1 MTTSPSE
8 PVSNAQPD
16 RDQDDT
22 APSHTEGIDDDQLPE
37 DLRPGPDNP
46 LASEDADLGEGERPG
61 QDAVPD
67 GEQPPGDPS
76 IG

>member
-8 PVSNAQPD
+8 PVDNAQTG
-16 RDQDDT
+16 DDT
-22 APSHTEGIDDDQLPE
+22 SADRTEGIDDSQLPE

-46 LASEDADLGEGERPG
+46 LASEDTDLGDNAESGDD
-61 QDAVPD
+61 DAVPQ
-67 GEQPPGDPS
+67 GEQPPGNPS

>member
-8 PVSNAQPD
+8 PVDNAQT
-16 RDQDDT
+16 DDDGSS
-22 APSHTEGIDDDQLPE
+22 ASHTEGIDDRQLPE

-46 LASEDADLGEGERPG
+46 LASEDTDLGDGDRPG
-61 QDAVPD
+61 DDEAVPD
-67 GEQPPGDPS
+67 GEQPPGNPS